1 MDQLLKNMD
10 KKRISLV
17 VLLDTFKAFDSIQHD
32 NLLSKLHS
40 LGVSDS
46 TLAWFKS
53 YLSSCKQVVRIGSVL
68 SKPLPLTVSVAQG
81 SILGPVLFMLS
92 VDLLL
97 SVLKK
102 CCRNVSH
109 CQQQQSCWGLCSP
122 RRSYSAY
129 WWNDSWVQTFHCLTH
144 VNNSIANTCNCFCSN
159 EILLLYIFYYCMYVC
174 KMPHVKHV

>member
-53 YLSSCKQVVRIGSVL
+53 YLSSCTQVVRIGSVL
-68 SKPLPLTVSVAQG
+68 SKPLLLTVSVAQG

-102 CCRNVSH
+102 YCRNVSH

-129 WWNDSWVQTFHCLTH
+129 WWNDSRVQTFHCLTH
-144 VNNSIANTCNCFCSN
+144 VNNSKYS
-159 EILLLYIFYYCMYVC
+159 
-174 KMPHVKHV
+174 